1 MVDVTKNIVIL
12 GSTGSIGTSSLEVIR
27 SLLNEGME
35 MDVHALAAG
44 SNIELLVKQACEFK
58 PRQVSIADEELVP
71 VVKEQFGEL
80 DIDVLW
86 GPQGL
91 VDLVTDPFCDT
102 VINGLVGAAGLVP
115 TLEALGSGK
124 KVLLANKETIVMA
137 GELVMNE
144 IRRSHGFLVPIDSEM
159 SAIFQCFD
167 ENTRKDV
174 SRIVLTASGG
184 PFYNLSQEEMEKVT
198 IKDALDHPTWKMGT
212 KNTID
217 SATLMN
223 KGLEVIEARW
233 LFGLESC
240 QIDVVIHRKS
250 IVHSFV
256 EFIDNS
262 ILAQLS
268 QPDMRLPIQYAI
280 TFPGR
285 LPSTYG
291 GLDFSQSISL
301 EFEPPDY
308 ERFPCLELAFK
319 ALEMGGDATTC
330 LNAANDVC
338 VDAFGKGL
346 IGFMDIPRLIEKC
359 LMEHNMQANVTLND
373 ILKTDRMVRESCKKL
388 INNNAI

>member
-1 MVDVTKNIVIL
+1 MVDITKNIVIL
-12 GSTGSIGTSSLEVIR
+12 GSTGSIGTNSLEVIR
-27 SLLNEGME
+27 SLRNEGME
-35 MDVHALAAG
+35 VDVHALAAG
-44 SNIELLVKQACEFK
+44 SNVELLVKQALEFK
-58 PRQVSIADEELVP
+58 PRQVSIADEKLVP
-71 VVKEQFGEL
+71 VVEEQFREL
-80 DIDVLW
+80 DIDVLY
-86 GPQGL
+86 GTQGL

-115 TLEALGSGK
+115 TMEALGSGK

-144 IRRSHGFLVPIDSEM
+144 ARRSHGFLVPIDSEM

-167 ENTRKDV
+167 EDSRKDV

-184 PFYNLSQEEMEKVT
+184 PFYNLLQEEMENVT

-233 LFGLESC
+233 LFGLEPC

-256 EFIDNS
+256 KFIDGS
-262 ILAQLS
+262 ILAQIS

-280 TFPGR
+280 TYPGR
-285 LPSTYG
+285 FPSKYG
-291 GLDFSQSISL
+291 GLDFSQIVSL
-301 EFEPPDY
+301 EFEPPDF
-308 ERFPCLELAFK
+308 ERFPSLGLAFK

-346 IGFMDIPRLIEKC
+346 ISFMDITRLIEKC
-359 LMEHNMQANVTLND
+359 LKEHNVQSNVTLND
-373 ILKTDRMVRESCKKL
+373 ILKTDRMVRENCKKL
-388 INNNAI
+388 IDNVI

>member
-12 GSTGSIGTSSLEVIR
+12 GSTGSIGTNSLEVIR

-35 MDVHALAAG
+35 VDVHALAAG

-91 VDLVTDPFCDT
+91 VDLVTDSFCDT

-144 IRRSHGFLVPIDSEM
+144 VRRSHGFLVPIDSEM

-301 EFEPPDY
+301 EFEPPDC

>member
-12 GSTGSIGTSSLEVIR
+12 GSTGSIGTNSLEVIR

-35 MDVHALAAG
+35 VDVHALAAG

-102 VINGLVGAAGLVP
+102 VINGLVGAAGLIP

-144 IRRSHGFLVPIDSEM
+144 VRRSHGFLVPIDSEM

-301 EFEPPDY
+301 EFEPPDC

-359 LMEHNMQANVTLND
+359 LVEHNMQANVTLND